1 MLQQDLEQVEDWN
14 EHGELEDQIE
24 DAIDIF
30 GDVPIS
36 ATTAEAQAADA
47 ARREQQRQQ
56 AAGGSAQARTASE
69 TRHISISEPGRH
81 DSDARKPSQSE
92 GKTDSPLN
100 MAMRQAG
107 AEAAKK
113 AGEKKDASKPA
124 LMPTSSE
131 AQVLNEER
139 NKAAE
144 TNGTSHPTLIPT
156 PSETQVVNE
165 QRNKAMPPPDVPAS
179 AATGLDPDAEDVS
192 KVETGAK
199 MPGQLAA
206 QGATKT
212 TTDKME
218 SVGKSL
224 SEQDEG
230 KSCRFTEVG

>member
-139 NKAAE
+139 NKA
-144 TNGTSHPTLIPT
+144 
-156 PSETQVVNE
+156 
-165 QRNKAMPPPDVPAS
+165 MPPPDVPAS

-192 KVETGAK
+192 QVETGAK
-199 MPGQLAA
+199 IPSQLAA